1 MPKNE
6 FILAGKKFITSK
18 KAALLFGYTQD
29 YIGQLCRGEK
39 VDARRIGRTWYVCEQ
54 SILEHKKL
62 YGVPEHKIQ
71 ETTPQEIKKLPVAG
85 EEEIQP
91 LKSQMPKIGFGKIEE
106 SIIPII
112 KELPDASEFK
122 YEKEM
127 LPLFPEIGQLAF
139 GANFGGRK
147 MSSPF
152 FQKSLSFVLAVLL
165 VVGGYANRDEIFVEA
180 ARGFRAVQNGVVA
193 AIQKIQKLDLAELR
207 KVQQPKLSWI
217 DSKISAEQVAEVFG
231 STGFVDGD
239 KLVQAVSGAVKLAS
253 FDYFENFTAAEFGA
267 KTSKFF
273 VQEKLLALVEKVL
286 PDKQRIALESVA
298 ETTYE
303 KLNPFF
309 QKTSRF
315 LALLFGKK
323 ISSNLAIDEITTPS
337 IPLLN
342 QGGGGEVVKQDGVSS
357 TVVLSPRNV
366 IQEITK
372 NISYVGIS
380 REEFEGRLKDI
391 ANKFFSETSR
401 LSTATANN
409 NTYINNVYST
419 VAGSNNIDMLHK
431 VTISDASIFTG
442 GTVTASTITDSP
454 ISGSTGSFTTLA
466 ASGSTSLATTTISQN
481 LVVDTDTLYVDS
493 TNNRVGIG
501 TTSPSDTFAINGATY
516 FSQISAPSITTD
528 RLYNTGGDL
537 YFAGNLIGSASIGN
551 WTTASGNVYRASGN
565 VGIGTTSPYAKL
577 SVNGGGNFWNNSA
590 TLTALDVYGFNSQTA
605 PLFRV
610 SSTTGSATST
620 AFIIDSNGKVG
631 VGTSTPGTDFAV
643 QGGL

>member
-1 MPKNE
+1 
-6 FILAGKKFITSK
+6 
-18 KAALLFGYTQD
+18 
-29 YIGQLCRGEK
+29 
-39 VDARRIGRTWYVCEQ
+39 
-54 SILEHKKL
+54 
-62 YGVPEHKIQ
+62 
-71 ETTPQEIKKLPVAG
+71 
-85 EEEIQP
+85 
-91 LKSQMPKIGFGKIEE
+91 
-106 SIIPII
+106 
-112 KELPDASEFK
+112 
-122 YEKEM
+122 
-127 LPLFPEIGQLAF
+127 
-139 GANFGGRK
+139 
-147 MSSPF
+147 SPF

-217 DSKISAEQVAEVFG
+217 DSKISDEQVATVFG

-239 KLVQAVSGAVKLAS
+239 KLAGAVSGIIKLAS
-253 FDYFENFTAAEFGA
+253 FDYFENLAAAPRIYSDG
-267 KTSKFF
+267 KIVS
-273 VQEKLLALVEKVL
+273 EKLLALVEKVL

-537 YFAGNLIGSASIGN
+537 YFAGNLIGSAS
-551 WTTASGNVYRASGN
+551 
-565 VGIGTTSPYAKL
+565 
-577 SVNGGGNFWNNSA
+577 
-590 TLTALDVYGFNSQTA
+590 
-605 PLFRV
+605 
-610 SSTTGSATST
+610 
-620 AFIIDSNGKVG
+620 
-631 VGTSTPGTDFAV
+631 
-643 QGGL
+643 